1 MNKEEI
7 LAKSRKENKGHDVA
21 EADKAR
27 SAAKFAITASLTFTA
42 LWTMLSFI
50 AAHRVNFAVIAAEF
64 CMVFS
69 MQLYSALK
77 SRKLADVFLALL
89 SGSAFIM
96 MTAIAICELLNIRP

>member
-42 LWTMLSFI
+42 LWTMLS
-50 AAHRVNFAVIAAEF
+50 VIAAEF